1 MKVFLDV
8 LSEIE
13 EVAKK
18 NSLPTIGPIKGKII
32 ETVIR
37 QYKPKRLLE
46 IGTLHGYSAI
56 LMASYVLKINKD
68 YFSSHNDD
76 TKDTDTKKVIV
87 TCLEIDKD
95 LANLTRKNIDKAGLS
110 ERIKVITGDALKTI
124 PILDKNHKFDFIFI
138 DAEKNQ
144 YLLYLKLLEE
154 NNLLEKKVTIV
165 ADNVLIYENEMK
177 DYLDYVRNS
186 GRYNSTTTETSLEFN
201 KNIDDALEI
210 SRTKTFGKTE
220 FV

>member
-32 ETVIR
+32 EKVIK

-46 IGTLHGYSAI
+46 IGSLHGYSAI
-56 LMASYVLKINKD
+56 LMANYVLKINHD
-68 YFSSHNDD
+68 YFYSGDADEKGS
-76 TKDTDTKKVIV
+76 DTKKVIV
-87 TCLEIDKD
+87 TCLEIDKQ
-95 LANLTRKNIDKAGLS
+95 LANITRKNIEKAGLS
-110 ERIKVITGDALKTI
+110 DRIKVITGDALKII
-124 PILDKNHKFDFIFI
+124 PMLDKTQKFDFVFL

-144 YLLYLKLLEE
+144 YFLYLKLLEE
-154 NNLLEKKVTIV
+154 NNLLDKKVTIV
-165 ADNVLIYENEMK
+165 ADNVLLYENEMK

-186 GRYNSTTTETSLEFN
+186 GRYNSITTETSLEFN

-210 SRTKTFGKTE
+210 SRTTTFG
-220 FV
+220 

>member
-1 MKVFLDV
+1 MDV

-18 NSLPTIGPIKGKII
+18 NSLPSIGPIKGEIVKK
-32 ETVIR
+32 VIK

-56 LMASYVLKINKD
+56 LMANYVLHK
-68 YFSSHNDD
+68 NDD
-76 TKDTDTKKVIV
+76 SLCSCKDDANDNDKEVIV
-87 TCLEIDKD
+87 TCLEIDKQ
-95 LANLTRKNIDKAGLS
+95 LANITRKNVEKAGLS
-110 ERIKVITGDALKTI
+110 DRMKVITGDALKII
-124 PILDKNHKFDFIFI
+124 PMLDKTQKFDFVFL

-144 YLLYLKLLEE
+144 YFLYLKLLEE
-154 NNLLEKKVTIV
+154 NNLLDKKVTIV
-165 ADNVLIYENEMK
+165 ADNVLLYENEMK

-186 GRYNSTTTETSLEFN
+186 GRYNSITTETSLEFN

-210 SRTKTFGKTE
+210 SRTTTFG
-220 FV
+220 